1 MDSRLIFLPHVR
13 MRREDG
19 RHDVGHLIG
28 LVLLAVGQGDGKST
42 SIRPKQT
49 KPPQGGIR
57 QKSFPRKVPKHNAYV
72 HVPKTDT
79 GGLV

>member
-1 MDSRLIFLPHVR
+1 MDSRSTFLRRVG
-13 MRREDG
+13 MRWDDG
-19 RHDVGHLIG
+19 RYNVG
-28 LVLLAVGQGDGKST
+28 LVIGFMSWAVDRQVGKSACTT
-42 SIRPKQT
+42 SRQT

-57 QKSFPRKVPKHNAYV
+57 QKSSPRKISKHNFNA